1 MSVMMVLRIDADPK
15 KLEEHAAAHPDE
27 MRSIS
32 ETARGHGMIAHRFY
46 SSDGQII
53 VADEW
58 PDEQS
63 FQGFFQAMQET
74 IGAMFQSIG
83 MTGQPHPEFWH
94 KLDSHDEVGW
104 GA

>member
-15 KLEEHAAAHPDE
+15 KLEERAAADPDGL
-27 MRSIS
+27 RAIS
-32 ETARGHGMIAHRFY
+32 QKAASYGMIAHRFY
-46 SSDGQII
+46 ESAGQI
-53 VADEW
+53 VVVDEW

-63 FQGFFQAMQET
+63 FMDFFNATQET

-83 MTGQPHPEFWH
+83 MSGQPHPEFWH
-94 KLDSHDEVGW
+94 KLDTHDEVGW